1 MKLDGEEHEQTLLA
15 ACNCAA
21 SLNRLE
27 RRKEARAL
35 LRKMVPMAR
44 RILGDDDNFTL
55 RMEGQYA
62 DALSRDD
69 RAVGAWTLANLREA
83 VTTLEDITRRAR
95 RVFGSSH
102 PTTVESVRALQKARA
117 RLRVRQI
124 SYGASIFCFAA
135 AMVLMRL
142 GKL

>member
-1 MKLDGEEHEQTLLA
+1 M
-15 ACNCAA
+15 
-21 SLNRLE
+21 
-27 RRKEARAL
+27 
-35 LRKMVPMAR
+35 
-44 RILGDDDNFTL
+44 
-55 RMEGQYA
+55 
-62 DALSRDD
+62 
-69 RAVGAWTLANLREA
+69 GAWTLANLREA
-83 VTTLEDITRRAR
+83 VTTLEEITRRAR